1 MDKFLN
7 LVADILNREENS
19 ISFQD
24 DFREYN
30 EWDSLAALSFLAMI
44 NEEYDVIIS
53 RRDFDDMI
61 TLEQIYQYIENQK
74 GK

>member
-1 MDKFLN
+1 MDEFLN

-19 ISFQD
+19 ISLQD
-24 DFREYN
+24 DFRKYD

-61 TLEQIYQYIENQK
+61 TLEQIYQYIENQR

>member
-19 ISFQD
+19 ISYQD

-61 TLEQIYQYIENQK
+61 TLEQIYQYVENQR

>member
-19 ISFQD
+19 ISLQD

-61 TLEQIYQYIENQK
+61 TLEQIYQYIENQR

>member
-53 RRDFDDMI
+53 GRDFDDMI

>member
-1 MDKFLN
+1 MDEFLN
-7 LVADILNREENS
+7 LVADILHREENS
-19 ISFQD
+19 ISLQD

-61 TLEQIYQYIENQK
+61 TLEQIYQYVENQR

>member
-19 ISFQD
+19 ISYQD

-30 EWDSLAALSFLAMI
+30 EWDSLAALSFLAML
-44 NEEYDVIIS
+44 NEEYEVIIS
-53 RRDFDDMI
+53 RRDFDNMI
-61 TLEQIYQYIENQK
+61 TLEQSYQYIENQR

>member
-1 MDKFLN
+1 MDEFLN

-19 ISFQD
+19 ISLQD

-30 EWDSLAALSFLAMI
+30 EWDSLAALSFLAML

-61 TLEQIYQYIENQK
+61 TLEQIYQYVENQR

>member
-19 ISFQD
+19 ISYQD

-30 EWDSLAALSFLAMI
+30 EWDSLAALSFLAML
-44 NEEYDVIIS
+44 NEEYEVIIS
-53 RRDFDDMI
+53 RRDFDNMI
-61 TLEQIYQYIENQK
+61 TLEQIYQYIENQR

>member
-30 EWDSLAALSFLAMI
+30 EWDSLAALSFLAML
-44 NEEYDVIIS
+44 NEEYEVIIS
-53 RRDFDDMI
+53 RRDFDNMI
-61 TLEQIYQYIENQK
+61 TLEQIYQYIENQR

>member
-1 MDKFLN
+1 MDEFLN

-61 TLEQIYQYIENQK
+61 TLEQIYQYVENQR

>member
-1 MDKFLN
+1 MDEFLN

-61 TLEQIYQYIENQK
+61 TLEQIYQYIENQR

>member
-1 MDKFLN
+1 MDEFLN
-7 LVADILNREENS
+7 LVADILHREENS
-19 ISFQD
+19 ISLQD

-30 EWDSLAALSFLAMI
+30 EWDSLAALPFLAMI

-61 TLEQIYQYIENQK
+61 TLEQIYQYVENQR

>member
-19 ISFQD
+19 ISYQD

-30 EWDSLAALSFLAMI
+30 EWDSLAALSFLAML

-61 TLEQIYQYIENQK
+61 TLEQIYQYIENQR

>member
-1 MDKFLN
+1 MDEFLN

-19 ISFQD
+19 ISLQD

-61 TLEQIYQYIENQK
+61 TLEQIYQYVENQR

>member
-53 RRDFDDMI
+53 RRDFDNMI
-61 TLEQIYQYIENQK
+61 TLEQIYQYIENQR

>member
-19 ISFQD
+19 ISFQV

-61 TLEQIYQYIENQK
+61 TLEQIYQYVENQR

>member
-61 TLEQIYQYIENQK
+61 TLEQIYQYVENQR

>member
-19 ISFQD
+19 ISLQD

-30 EWDSLAALSFLAMI
+30 EWDSLAALSFLAML

-61 TLEQIYQYIENQK
+61 TLEQIYQYVENQR

>member
-19 ISFQD
+19 ISYQD

-30 EWDSLAALSFLAMI
+30 EWDSLAALSFLAML

-61 TLEQIYQYIENQK
+61 TLEQIYQYVENQR

>member
-61 TLEQIYQYIENQK
+61 ILEQIYQYVENQR

>member
-19 ISFQD
+19 ISYQD

-30 EWDSLAALSFLAMI
+30 EWDSLAALSFLAML
-44 NEEYDVIIS
+44 NEEYEVIIS
-53 RRDFDDMI
+53 RRDFDNMI

>member
-19 ISFQD
+19 ISYQD

-30 EWDSLAALSFLAMI
+30 EWDSLAALSFLAML
-44 NEEYDVIIS
+44 NEEYEVIIS

-61 TLEQIYQYIENQK
+61 TLEQIYQYIENQR

>member
-1 MDKFLN
+1 MDEFLN

-19 ISFQD
+19 ISLQD

-30 EWDSLAALSFLAMI
+30 EWDSLAALSFLAML